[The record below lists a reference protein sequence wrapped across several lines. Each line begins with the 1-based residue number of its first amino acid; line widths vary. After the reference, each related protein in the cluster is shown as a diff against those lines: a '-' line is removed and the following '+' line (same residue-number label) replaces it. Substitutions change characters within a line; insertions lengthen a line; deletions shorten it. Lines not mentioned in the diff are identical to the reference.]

1 MRMIVATAFAVL
13 ALAACNQNNTA
24 QNGAA
29 STPASASSG
38 SASGGGLFPDLFSAS
53 YREEATIT
61 RDGKTLPVLVQ
72 RDHHKMRMEF
82 DTDHGHN
89 ISIMDPDANEYIGI
103 MTVNG
108 QTMGMRM
115 HDAST
120 MNDINAA
127 WHDAA
132 AKAHRAGDCAVAG
145 EHGQVWE
152 SVDEGGANPRSACVT
167 SDGILLRTT
176 DNGATTW
183 EATSVTRGPQP
194 AEAFRA
200 PAGVRLMDL
209 GPGAQAAAAAAM
221 AKMRAAQ
228 QGQGR

>member
-1 MRMIVATAFAVL
+1 MIAVTALAVL
-13 ALAACNQNNTA
+13 ALAACNQNKA
-24 QNGAA
+24 ADNGSA
-29 STPASASSG
+29 STSTTASAS
-38 SASGGGLFPDLFSAS
+38 APSGGGGPFPDLFGAS

-61 RDGKTLPVLVQ
+61 RDGKTLPVVMQ

-82 DTDHGHN
+82 DTDRGHT
-89 ISIMDPDANEYIGI
+89 ISIIDPDANEYIAI
-103 MTVNG
+103 VTTNG

-120 MNDINAA
+120 MNDISGA
-127 WHDAA
+127 WRDAA
-132 AKAHRAGDCAVAG
+132 AKSHRAGDCAVAG

-152 SVDEGGANPRSACVT
+152 SVDDGGANPRSACVT

-183 EATSVTRGPQP
+183 EATSITRGPQP
-194 AEAFRA
+194 ADAFHA

-221 AKMRAAQ
+221 ARMRS
-228 QGQGR
+228 GQGH